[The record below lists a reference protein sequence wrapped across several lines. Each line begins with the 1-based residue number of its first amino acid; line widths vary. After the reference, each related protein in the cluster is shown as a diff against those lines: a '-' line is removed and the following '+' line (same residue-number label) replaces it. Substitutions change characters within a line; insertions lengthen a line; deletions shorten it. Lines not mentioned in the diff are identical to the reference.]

1 MFSSRCRSYS
11 LLDATCGAGAGPVVF
26 TPSMEARRP
35 SARPLVAAVGAQCRT
50 HLTGLPA
57 RTAPPRRSR
66 RARARLAQGSSLAR
80 AGRALREPCGRKARA
95 LRAQGEPCGSL
106 AGARLEP
113 CGRRASLAGAGRALR
128 AQGSR
133 RARARLARALR
144 EPCES
149 LAGALREPCGR
160 KARAGRALRAQGSRR
175 ASLAG
180 ARLEPCASLARNIN
194 RVAVAHGSDVFLAA
208 LGRSTSSSRATTRKR
223 MSKRHL
229 NREQPQR
236 F

>member
-95 LRAQGEPCGSL
+95 LRAQGEPCG
-106 AGARLEP
+106 
-113 CGRRASLAGAGRALR
+113 RRASLAGARL

-133 RARARLARALR
+133 KARESPARALR
-144 EPCES
+144 EPCGS
-149 LAGALREPCGR
+149 LA
-160 KARAGRALRAQGSRR
+160 RALRAQGSRR